1 MGITYIKLR
10 ELLIEKDIS
19 LKVLEIMSS
28 VNHDTL
34 SNIYKDKYIS
44 LSSLEKIA
52 RCLSVGIGDIV
63 SLKD

>member
-10 ELLIEKDIS
+10 ELLIQKDIS
-19 LKVLEIMSS
+19 LKVLGIMSS

-52 RCLSVGIGDIV
+52 RCLGVEIGDIV
-63 SLKD
+63 SLK